1 MEITDIRIRKVDAEG
16 KMRAV
21 VSVTFDN
28 EFVIHDIKIIESQ
41 SGMFIAMPSRK
52 TPTGEFR
59 DIAHPINADARQKVQ
74 NAILEKYQS
83 MLAEE
88 AAGAI
93 SNE

>member
-41 SGMFIAMPSRK
+41 SGMFITMPSPKPRLVN
-52 TPTGEFR
+52 FR
-59 DIAHPINADARQKVQ
+59 YSTSYQHDARQKFKCHIGEVSINVGRRRKPQ
-74 NAILEKYQS
+74 AL
-83 MLAEE
+83 
-88 AAGAI
+88 